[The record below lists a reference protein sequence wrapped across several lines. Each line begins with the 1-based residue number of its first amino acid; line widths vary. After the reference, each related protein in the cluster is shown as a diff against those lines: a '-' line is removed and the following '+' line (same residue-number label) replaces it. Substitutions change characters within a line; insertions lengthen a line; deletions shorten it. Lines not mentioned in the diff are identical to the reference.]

1 MSSKVSCP
9 GSSTMT
15 SDGKACEVK
24 LDIPL
29 FCGLTADSAPGWPR
43 CYGGDGAP
51 LQPPPAPNADG
62 GSSTGTGKSKLPIS
76 TKKSIWM
83 PDRMKSSDTF
93 ESR

>member
-1 MSSKVSCP
+1 MSNKVSCP

-43 CYGGDGAP
+43 CYSSDGTP
-51 LQPPPAPNADG
+51 LQPPPAPNASGG
-62 GSSTGTGKSKLPIS
+62 GSSTGTGKAKLQP
-76 TKKSIWM
+76 KC
-83 PDRMKSSDTF
+83 SDI
-93 ESR
+93 